1 MLPLFPNKILPFI
14 ESLNSLNDSLNL
26 AMVKLEYSIIKA
38 YLKARGLGPR
48 KNKTLR
54 KRQCLIKKDKT

>member
-1 MLPLFPNKILPFI
+1 
-14 ESLNSLNDSLNL
+14 
-26 AMVKLEYSIIKA
+26 MVKLEYSIIKA

-48 KNKTLR
+48 KNKPLR